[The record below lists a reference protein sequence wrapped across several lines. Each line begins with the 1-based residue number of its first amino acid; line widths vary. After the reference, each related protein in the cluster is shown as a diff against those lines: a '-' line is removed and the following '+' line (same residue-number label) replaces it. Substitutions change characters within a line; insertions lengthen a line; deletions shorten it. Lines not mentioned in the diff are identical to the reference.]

1 MSKKNYAVHFNNL
14 KYLSK
19 GLIFEKVHQILEFKQ
34 SAWMKAYI
42 DFDIQKRK
50 EATNQADKNS
60 FKLLN
65 NDV

>member
-1 MSKKNYAVHFNNL
+1 
-14 KYLSK
+14 
-19 GLIFEKVHQILEFKQ
+19 
-34 SAWMKAYI
+34 MKPYI

>member
-34 SAWMKAYI
+34 SA
-42 DFDIQKRK
+42 
-50 EATNQADKNS
+50 
-60 FKLLN
+60 
-65 NDV
+65 